1 MSSICIHTA
10 HYISLGITRQKLCN
24 GIAIS
29 TLLLTEKREKK
40 TLKKYNTF
48 DNPPKKKRRNKKKSR
63 SSLFLYIYY
72 IWYSKYIPPYELNS
86 RKDSNDNLEAAITI
100 LSTPSNRMEA
110 ENPKDARLLL

>member
-1 MSSICIHTA
+1 MH
-10 HYISLGITRQKLCN
+10 Q
-24 GIAIS
+24 
-29 TLLLTEKREKK
+29 E
-40 TLKKYNTF
+40 
-48 DNPPKKKRRNKKKSR
+48 KKRRNQKSR